1 MLAHTVKGR
10 GCARRPSMAAVFEK
24 QVDITHT
31 VAASDAQA
39 WALADR
45 FRRRIVRLL
54 YKRPMCTA
62 EVVDAVADEGI
73 EKARTTVRYHMEILR
88 EAGIIEVSKIV
99 GVRGTMEKYY
109 TTPVKLLRYDAPDDF
124 AEAHSSDIDAAAR
137 KIGQMLGRLAPRA
150 AGRIP
155 AGDQSPEYEQFVLA
169 EILNRAM
176 TRALEAR
183 YGEAELAALPPVPPR
198 SAKAKQGSPGAGRS
212 KAKAKAGKAPAAARA
227 S

>member
-1 MLAHTVKGR
+1 
-10 GCARRPSMAAVFEK
+10 MAAMFEK
-24 QVDITHT
+24 RIDVTRT
-31 VAASDAQA
+31 VAEGDAQA

-54 YKRPMCTA
+54 YKRSMCTA
-62 EVVDAVADEGI
+62 EVVDAVADEGFD
-73 EKARTTVRYHMEILR
+73 KARTTVRYHMEILR
-88 EAGIIEVSKIV
+88 KAGVIEVSKVV

-109 TTPVKLLRYDAPDDF
+109 TTPIKLLRYGAPDDF

-137 KIGQMLGRLAPRA
+137 KIGQMLGQLAPRA

-198 SAKAKQGSPGAGRS
+198 RAKAKPGSAGAG
-212 KAKAKAGKAPAAARA
+212 KAKPGSAGAGKAKPGGKARRAPAAARK